1 VLSYSYYYLRNGL
14 ACPKL
19 FLNSQTAM
27 RKKSIYYSVSFNPF
41 LHSSFC
47 FIILLFCAF
56 HTHADGYA
64 QEVSV
69 QAQATSPQTVIL
81 RWQLKSA
88 AETIPI
94 SYFEVERSIDGRNFT
109 TIETLQNNDIKYYS
123 FVDKKAFA
131 SRLYYRLKILN
142 SNGKFTYSE
151 SMPVDVI
158 LTLAAN
164 QFVPSKVETSYIKI
178 HLPTTDKHATV
189 QIYDADGVL
198 YFSMEA
204 DKSPLIID
212 INGWQNGEYFVHFR
226 SAERTEVN
234 KMSVE
239 R

>member
-1 VLSYSYYYLRNGL
+1 MQKKTIYSSLNSVSHFIGCFLILILCSFQTHAYSYG
-14 ACPKL
+14 
-19 FLNSQTAM
+19 
-27 RKKSIYYSVSFNPF
+27 
-41 LHSSFC
+41 
-47 FIILLFCAF
+47 
-56 HTHADGYA
+56 
-64 QEVSV
+64 QEVSI
-69 QAQATSPQTVIL
+69 QAQATSPKTVIL
-81 RWQLKSA
+81 RWQLQSA

-94 SYFEVERSIDGRNFT
+94 SYFEIERSVDGRNFT
-109 TIETLQNNDIKYYS
+109 TIETIQNNDIEYYS

-131 SRLYYRLKILN
+131 SRLYYRLKIFN
-142 SNGKFTYSE
+142 TTGKITYSD

-158 LTLAAN
+158 LMLASN
-164 QFVPSKVETSYIKI
+164 QFVPSKVESSYIKI
-178 HLPTTDKHATV
+178 HLPSTDKNATV

-198 YFSMEA
+198 YFSVEA